1 MAAQQKEAVDQFQ
14 GSEKQQE
21 KDSAVSDFLT
31 FSVDEELFA
40 IEIMKVKE
48 ILEYSSLTSVPL
60 MPPFIRGVINLRG
73 SVVPVVD
80 LKVRFGGDKNT
91 PTKRTCFVI
100 VEVPTDNGYQEIGIL
115 VDTVSEVLSISSDNV
130 EPPPSF
136 GAKIRA
142 DFIQG
147 MGKLNGSFVIILC
160 VDKVLS
166 VEELADINGFVSQ
179 NSKVSANA

>member
-1 MAAQQKEAVDQFQ
+1 MAAQQHDVVEQIQ
-14 GSEKQQE
+14 RSEEQKE
-21 KDSAVSDFLT
+21 KDGAVSDFLT
-31 FSVDEELFA
+31 FSVDHELFA

-48 ILEYSSLTSVPL
+48 ILEYSSLTTVPL
-60 MPPFIRGVINLRG
+60 MPTFIRGVINLRG

-80 LKVRFGGDKNT
+80 LKVRFGGDKNI

-100 VEVPTDNGYQEIGIL
+100 VEVPTDNGFQEIGIL

-136 GAKIRA
+136 GAKIRT

-166 VEELADINGFVSQ
+166 VEELADISGFVSQ
-179 NSKVSANA
+179 ADKLSEKV

>member
-1 MAAQQKEAVDQFQ
+1 MAAQQKETLDQFQ

-21 KDSAVSDFLT
+21 KDSSVSDFLT

-48 ILEYSSLTSVPL
+48 ILEYSALTSVPL

-80 LKVRFGGDKNT
+80 LKVRFGGDKNI

-100 VEVPTDNGYQEIGIL
+100 VEVPTDNGHQEIGIV
-115 VDTVSEVLSISSDNV
+115 VDTVSEVLSISSDNI